1 MAITLES
8 IIKLPTPH
16 KIGILAL
23 ISVFILGAYWQSIH
37 RPKMESIAAKE
48 SDLSELIRERNHKRN
63 IAKNYNKFKEEVETL
78 QEDLKQSLAKL
89 PDKKEIPKLLK
100 SISNMSTEAGLEV
113 LLFKPQGEQS
123 AQFYARVPVELKFEG
138 SYHKIGTFFYYVST
152 LPRIVNIENFSIQ
165 NTQRKKSNEQLL
177 STSCV
182 ATTYRY
188 VEESA
193 PPPKKGNKK
202 KQEQKK

>member
-16 KIGILAL
+16 KIGLLVL

-37 RPKMESIAAKE
+37 RPKMQGIAAKE
-48 SDLSELIRERNHKRN
+48 SKLSELIRERNHKRN
-63 IAKNYNKFKEEVETL
+63 IAKNYEKFKEEVATL

-89 PDKKEIPKLLK
+89 PDRKEIPKLLK

-113 LLFKPQGEQS
+113 LLFKPKGEKP
-123 AQFYARVPVELKFEG
+123 AQFYARVPVELKFVG
-138 SYHKIGTFFYYVST
+138 SYHKIGMFFYYVST

-165 NTQRKKSNEQLL
+165 NAQRKKSNELL
-177 STSCV
+177 LNTTCV

-188 VEESA
+188 VESA
-193 PPPKKGNKK
+193 PPPEKGKKR
-202 KQEQKK
+202 